1 MTGSLPNDSNGI
13 NKLDGNPLRENE
25 AFFKEKKVETGTR
38 RRPHE
43 KKEKMGSIKF
53 ICRLVV
59 VVRMLA
65 NVAGVSHNMPHITDK
80 ISHE

>member
-1 MTGSLPNDSNGI
+1 MAIPSEKM
-13 NKLDGNPLRENE
+13 KLFL
-25 AFFKEKKVETGTR
+25 KEKEVDETGTR

>member
-1 MTGSLPNDSNGI
+1 MAIPSEKM
-13 NKLDGNPLRENE
+13 KL
-25 AFFKEKKVETGTR
+25 FFKEKKVETGTR